1 MAALAPAF
9 SAATLEKYKGA
20 KPINFRLLLVNLLL
34 IGGCSFVIFASIS
47 RYNIVLN
54 DFDRIAR
61 TDATSALDIDTG
73 MVWGFL
79 ERSGKKAQNRRVSIS
94 SEGGGGGV
102 PIRKVLRPAS
112 AVGLG
117 SGAGG
122 GGGGGGGGAQRK
134 KSTKQ
139 TGVYIN
145 CRKIIEYY
153 MNH

>member
-1 MAALAPAF
+1 MA
-9 SAATLEKYKGA
+9 
-20 KPINFRLLLVNLLL
+20 LL
-34 IGGCSFVIFASIS
+34 G
-47 RYNIVLN
+47 YP
-54 DFDRIAR
+54 
-61 TDATSALDIDTG
+61 LDIDTG
-73 MVWGFL
+73 MFWGFL
-79 ERSGKKAQNRRVSIS
+79 ERSGKKSTKQTGVYIKRGGGRG
-94 SEGGGGGV
+94 GGGGGV
-102 PIRKVLRPAS
+102 PIRKVPRPAS

-117 SGAGG
+117 SGA